1 MKVILKSK
9 IKKLG
14 NIGDIVDVKDGYA
27 KNMLIPNGL
36 AIFYTDKNYEVFK
49 LKKDEIEKQ
58 NEENKS
64 KAEELKSKIENK
76 DLVLIENAGDD
87 GKLYGSISGIKLAK
101 FINQLFK
108 IDTLKKSNVSLKEPI
123 KTIGKFTIILD
134 LHPEVSFEKDLVI
147 ARSKEESIKIKK
159 GEFKLEKKENNNSEI
174 EEQVVFKK
182 ATKKE
187 SSNTETI
194 LENKVEDVKA
204 E

>member
-36 AIFYTDKNYEVFK
+36 AVFYTDKNYEVFK

-108 IDTLKKSNVSLKEPI
+108 IDTLKKSNISLKEPI

-147 ARSKEESIKIKK
+147 ARSKEEAIKIKK
-159 GEFKLEKKENNNSEI
+159 GEFKLEKKENNNSEM
-174 EEQVVFKK
+174 EEQAVFKK

-187 SSNTETI
+187 SVNTETI
-194 LENKVEDVKA
+194 LENKVEDIKA

>member
-36 AIFYTDKNYEVFK
+36 AVFYTDKNYEVFK

-108 IDTLKKSNVSLKEPI
+108 IDTLKKSNVFLKEPI

-134 LHPEVSFEKDLVI
+134 LHPEVSFEKNLVI
-147 ARSKEESIKIKK
+147 ARSKEEAIKIKK
-159 GEFKLEKKENNNSEI
+159 GEFKLEKKENNNSEM
-174 EEQVVFKK
+174 EGQAVFKK
-182 ATKKE
+182 STKKE
-187 SSNTETI
+187 SINTETI
-194 LENKVEDVKA
+194 LENKVEDIKA

>member
-36 AIFYTDKNYEVFK
+36 AVFYTDKNYEVFK

-108 IDTLKKSNVSLKEPI
+108 IDTLKKSNISLKEPI

-147 ARSKEESIKIKK
+147 ARSKEEAIKIKK

-174 EEQVVFKK
+174 EEQAVFKK

-187 SSNTETI
+187 SANTETI
-194 LENKVEDVKA
+194 LENKVEDIKA

>member
-36 AIFYTDKNYEVFK
+36 AVFYTDKNYEVFK

-108 IDTLKKSNVSLKEPI
+108 IDTLKKSNISLKEPI

-147 ARSKEESIKIKK
+147 ARSKEEAIKIKK
-159 GEFKLEKKENNNSEI
+159 GEFKLEKKENNNSEM
-174 EEQVVFKK
+174 EEQAVFKK

-187 SSNTETI
+187 SANTETI
-194 LENKVEDVKA
+194 LENKVEDIKA